1 MRRTASPEMD
11 IGSATI
17 RRVPQQTTVGADFA
31 RAFGEK
37 DSARIRELL
46 HPEIDFRGLTP
57 NRFWEASN
65 PDDVVEILFGDWLED
80 TDHVD
85 GIEGIEADTVAD
97 RERVGYRFS
106 VSNRRRALPRRAA
119 GLPLDTRRPDRLDPG
134 RLLRFPPGRVGL
146 ASRPSRAPSP

>member
-11 IGSATI
+11 TGSANI
-17 RRVPQQTTVGADFA
+17 HRVPQQTTVGADFA

-37 DSARIRELL
+37 DSARIRKLL

-65 PDDVVEILFGDWLED
+65 PSDVVEILFGDWLED

-106 VSNRRRALPRRAA
+106 VSNPDGRFLVEQQAYLSTRDGQIDWIRVVCS
-119 GLPLDTRRPDRLDPG
+119 GL
-134 RLLRFPPGRVGL
+134 
-146 ASRPSRAPSP
+146 RPSE

>member
-11 IGSATI
+11 TGSANI
-17 RRVPQQTTVGADFA
+17 HRVPQQTTVGADFA

-37 DSARIRELL
+37 DSARIRKLL

-65 PDDVVEILFGDWLED
+65 PSDVVEILFGDWLED

-97 RERVGYRFS
+97 RERVGYRFI
-106 VSNRRRALPRRAA
+106 VSNADGRFLVEQQAYLSTRDGQIDWIRVVCS
-119 GLPLDTRRPDRLDPG
+119 GL
-134 RLLRFPPGRVGL
+134 
-146 ASRPSRAPSP
+146 RPSE

>member
-1 MRRTASPEMD
+1 MRRTASAEMD

-37 DSARIRELL
+37 DSARIRKLL
-46 HPEIDFRGLTP
+46 HPGDRLPRAHPEPLLGGLD
-57 NRFWEASN
+57 

-85 GIEGIEADTVAD
+85 EIEGIEADTVAD
-97 RERVGYRFS
+97 RERVGYRFI
-106 VSNRRRALPRRAA
+106 VSNADGRFLVEQQAYLSTRDGQIDWIRVVCS
-119 GLPLDTRRPDRLDPG
+119 GLR
-134 RLLRFPPGRVGL
+134 
-146 ASRPSRAPSP
+146 RPSRPR

>member
-1 MRRTASPEMD
+1 MRRTASAEMD

-17 RRVPQQTTVGADFA
+17 RRVPIETTVGADFA

-37 DSARIRELL
+37 DSARIRKLL

-85 GIEGIEADTVAD
+85 AIEGIEADTVAD
-97 RERVGYRFS
+97 RERVGYRFI
-106 VSNRRRALPRRAA
+106 VSNADGRFLVEQQAYLSTRDGQIDWIRVVCS
-119 GLPLDTRRPDRLDPG
+119 GLRP
-134 RLLRFPPGRVGL
+134 
-146 ASRPSRAPSP
+146 AE

>member
-85 GIEGIEADTVAD
+85 GIEGIDADTVAD
-97 RERVGYRFS
+97 RERVGYRFI
-106 VSNRRRALPRRAA
+106 VSNADGRFLVEQQAYLSTRDGQIDWIRVVCS
-119 GLPLDTRRPDRLDPG
+119 GLRP
-134 RLLRFPPGRVGL
+134 
-146 ASRPSRAPSP
+146 AE